1 MTENNKKI
9 TLNGYELTD
18 PSLENIDLSQISISS
33 ANFGYS
39 RYDRLSMTLKMIK
52 SFLYGYNSST
62 NKNDIKH
69 AEITKNGSTLT
80 ITEAAPFSEVQDE
93 SKVLGIH
100 DITFTYTTEVKNAGD
115 DGTEVSTNDSG
126 EKVIKNSVSDNHD
139 NNENGEVTISTREQL
154 VKTLKSNANDMEY
167 VSDMTEN
174 EAKILKWELNL
185 IQDTGF
191 SSIDNDKVLVDVMNA
206 TNGGDHYLNIE
217 TQKNNIKLYVKK
229 SESGEEKLLT
239 EGSDYTIEF
248 YDSSGT
254 KCG

>member
-1 MTENNKKI
+1 MKRLYYIFGLSALLLSSCNYFEYDN
-9 TLNGYELTD
+9 YEA
-18 PSLENIDLSQISISS
+18 P
-33 ANFGYS
+33 NFG
-39 RYDRLSMTLKMIK
+39 L
-52 SFLYGYNSST
+52 
-62 NKNDIKH
+62 
-69 AEITKNGSTLT
+69 
-80 ITEAAPFSEVQDE
+80 EVQDE

-115 DGTEVSTNDSG
+115 DGTEVSTNGSG

-191 SSIDNDKVLVDVMNA
+191 PPLI
-206 TNGGDHYLNIE
+206 
-217 TQKNNIKLYVKK
+217 
-229 SESGEEKLLT
+229 
-239 EGSDYTIEF
+239 TIRF
-248 YDSSGT
+248 W
-254 KCG
+254 